1 MVIGKN
7 NLQTELG
14 DRARHSVR
22 AVVCLAKHG
31 AHGVTRPTLQSGL
44 LMTEM
49 LVALAI
55 VSIAILPL
63 AYSFAQENKYL
74 RRCYERSVAIE
85 VVDGEMEILRG
96 GGWRQFTNGVHTLT
110 TTARSATNLPPGELR
125 LTLTDKQA
133 RVEWLPAETSHGSPV
148 IRETTL
154 K

>member
-1 MVIGKN
+1 MVMRNTNRSK
-7 NLQTELG
+7 TSY
-14 DRARHSVR
+14 R
-22 AVVCLAKHG
+22 
-31 AHGVTRPTLQSGL
+31 SGL
-44 LMTEM
+44 LMTEAM
-49 LVALAI
+49 IALAI

-85 VVDGEMEILRG
+85 VVDGEMEIIRA

-133 RVEWLPAETSHGSPV
+133 RVEWLPAETSPGSPV
-148 IRETTL
+148 VREAML

>member
-1 MVIGKN
+1 MRNINRSKSSH
-7 NLQTELG
+7 L
-14 DRARHSVR
+14 
-22 AVVCLAKHG
+22 
-31 AHGVTRPTLQSGL
+31 SGL

-49 LVALAI
+49 LIALAV
-55 VSIAILPL
+55 VSLAILPL

-85 VVDGEMEILRG
+85 VVDGEIEILRA
-96 GGWRQFTNGVHTLT
+96 GGWRQFTNGVHTIT

-148 IRETTL
+148 VREAAL

>member
-7 NLQTELG
+7 NSVIQRQSGESSSFSHPQTIRG
-14 DRARHSVR
+14 RGRI
-22 AVVCLAKHG
+22 
-31 AHGVTRPTLQSGL
+31 VTTHRSGL
-44 LMTEM
+44 LTTEM

-55 VSIAILPL
+55 VGIAILPL
-63 AYSFAQENKYL
+63 AYSFAQENRYL

-85 VVDGEMEILRG
+85 IVDGEMEIIRA

-110 TTARSATNLPPGELR
+110 TTAHSATNLPPGELR

-133 RVEWLPAETSHGSPV
+133 RVEWLPTKTAHGSPV
-148 IRETTL
+148 VREATL